1 MSQSFGHPSR
11 RKVLG
16 FLAGGSALGATLATQ
31 TTASNPAHG
40 ADSNT
45 NNKAATTPAT
55 RKPPRLNVGDTVG
68 MVAPATGFYE
78 PEEIEIAKESIE
90 QYGFKVILSD
100 NIMAQHSYLAGT
112 DQQRANDINAM
123 FARDDVKGIMTFA
136 GGYGCSRILPYLDY
150 DLIRRNPKVILG
162 HSDIT
167 ALLLGIYQKT
177 GVVTFHGSSGLT
189 GVGEYAMEHFRRTV
203 MQSQKAGRIAQ
214 PPANTSKEVE
224 RTNRVISIV
233 KGKASGALVGG
244 NLTLV
249 TNLMGTPYEIDTKGK
264 ILFLEEVGEEP
275 YRVDRMLTQL
285 WLGGKFQDAAGIALG
300 RFANCESKEYKPSF
314 WTTFSVEQ
322 VIRDRF
328 MPLGKPTLY
337 NLMFGHVKENAVL
350 PLGVMATLDATTKTL
365 TLDESAVI

>member
-1 MSQSFGHPSR
+1 
-11 RKVLG
+11 
-16 FLAGGSALGATLATQ
+16 
-31 TTASNPAHG
+31 
-40 ADSNT
+40 
-45 NNKAATTPAT
+45 
-55 RKPPRLNVGDTVG
+55 
-68 MVAPATGFYE
+68 
-78 PEEIEIAKESIE
+78 
-90 QYGFKVILSD
+90 
-100 NIMAQHSYLAGT
+100 
-112 DQQRANDINAM
+112 
-123 FARDDVKGIMTFA
+123 
-136 GGYGCSRILPYLDY
+136 
-150 DLIRRNPKVILG
+150 
-162 HSDIT
+162 
-167 ALLLGIYQKT
+167 
-177 GVVTFHGSSGLT
+177 
-189 GVGEYAMEHFRRTV
+189 MEHFRRTV

-350 PLGVMATLDATTKTL
+350 PLGVMATLDATAKTL